1 MGNLEEAV
9 LKAVDEY
16 NKYRSLEAKAKLIEI
31 QEEELTID
39 FEGTFCWTCGVYD
52 YFEDFM
58 YELQELVDLNIEVLS
73 FKEYESGK
81 FRVKYRFKR
90 TY

>member
-1 MGNLEEAV
+1 
-9 LKAVDEY
+9 
-16 NKYRSLEAKAKLIEI
+16 
-31 QEEELTID
+31 
-39 FEGTFCWTCGVYD
+39 
-52 YFEDFM
+52 M